1 MEKKIKKIFKPE
13 ISYKNTQFLLK
24 AAVFMLF
31 FFLFTATISSGLFGT
46 KLNVELGQPS
56 PELIVAPYDREIE
69 DLTTYY
75 EEQQAAANAVEPV
88 YTADESQIAFLAED
102 LAKTFIILKN
112 QQDIYQEIQKAKN
125 RGTEAGSE
133 ANRDAEE
140 VSDILE
146 KLRGNTPYSVL
157 ADDVLLQLLQMPV
170 EEIEKAEETISGI
183 ILGIARDPDSGAKSQ
198 SEVPELKNRM
208 KEQVDKSGL
217 AKQMKT
223 FAHSY
228 IELKVLKPTLTIDE
242 AETNKL
248 REQASAQVKPSVYTY
263 RANEKIVGPG
273 EIVDEKIFQVLL
285 AYGLVEVKS
294 PWIPTAGIA
303 ITVLMAMII
312 LVVFSYQITP
322 DIFIKFRRFALM
334 ALLMFLVLALGKAFL
349 SINLGNS
356 DLNNLTGILIPAAW
370 ATMAVTILLG
380 VRIAVVVCLVLGIFV
395 GIMADPAS
403 LGPSGTLTGLF
414 ALIGGLVGIQGV
426 ARLDRRSDL
435 ARAGVYVAGANVILV
450 SAMALIL
457 ELSLTSWL
465 VGCVLAL
472 ANGFLAAVLTMGTL
486 PWLESGFNITSP
498 LRLLELSNPNAP
510 LLKALLL
517 EAPGTYHHSVMVGNL
532 AETAAEA
539 VKADPVL
546 VRVGSL
552 YHDIGK
558 LKRPYFFIENQ
569 FSKDNPH
576 DKITPTLSALIITS
590 HVKDGLEMAREHKL
604 PEEIQDIIAQH
615 HGDSLTT
622 YFYHKALEENPD
634 APEDAF
640 RYDGMRPQS
649 KEAALVLLA
658 DSVEAAVRSQKLSS
672 PGRIEGLVRRIIKE
686 KFDEGLLDQ
695 CDLTF
700 KDLDKISIAFVKV
713 LSGIFHSRVE
723 YPEFPLVKPKEEAGK
738 DKKVENG
745 KEADSNEETTDS
757 KETKNSSGTHNTK
770 EPTGNKEAE
779 NDKEISQ
786 PGEDAKTNQES
797 KDAHLGD
804 NNLADADLD
813 GAQKEERH

>member
-1 MEKKIKKIFKPE
+1 LVKKLKNSLKSE
-13 ISYKNTQFLLK
+13 ISYKNTQLLLK
-24 AAVFMLF
+24 VAVFMLF

-69 DLTTYY
+69 DLTTYR

-88 YTADESQIAFLAED
+88 YAADESQIASLAED
-102 LAKTFIILKN
+102 LTKAFIVLQNQRELYQDVLKSE
-112 QQDIYQEIQKAKN
+112 DQETGPAV
-125 RGTEAGSE
+125 SE
-133 ANRDAEE
+133 
-140 VSDILE
+140 ILE
-146 KLRGNTPYSVL
+146 KLRENTPYSVL
-157 ADDVLLQLLQMPV
+157 ADEVLLQLLAMPV
-170 EEIEKAEETISGI
+170 EDLEKAEETINGI
-183 ILGIARDPDSGAKSQ
+183 ILGIARNPDSGAKSQ
-198 SEVPELKNRM
+198 TEIPELKERM
-208 KEQVDKSGL
+208 REQVDKSGL
-217 AKQMKT
+217 TKQMKA
-223 FAHSY
+223 FAHAY
-228 IELKVLKPTLTIDE
+228 IELKVVRPTLIIDQV
-242 AETNKL
+242 ETNKL

-285 AYGLVEVKS
+285 AYGLVEIKS

-303 ITVLMAMII
+303 ITVLLAMVI

-322 DIFIKFRRFALM
+322 DILIKYKRFALI

-370 ATMAVTILLG
+370 ATMTVTILLG
-380 VRIAVVVCLVLGIFV
+380 VRIAIVVCLVLGIFA
-395 GIMADPAS
+395 GIMADPAH
-403 LGPSGTLTGLF
+403 LGASGTLTSLF
-414 ALIGGLVGIQGV
+414 AIISGMVGIQGV

-435 ARAGVYVAGANVILV
+435 ARAGVYVAIANVILV
-450 SAMALIL
+450 SAIALIL
-457 ELSLTSWL
+457 ELNPTYWL
-465 VGCVLAL
+465 IGCILAI
-472 ANGFLAAVLTMGTL
+472 ANGFLASVLTMGTL

-498 LRLLELSNPNAP
+498 LRLLELSNPNSP

-517 EAPGTYHHSVMVGNL
+517 EAPGTYHHSVLVGNL

-590 HVKDGLEMAREHKL
+590 HTKDGLEMAKEHKL

-615 HGDSLTT
+615 HGDSLTN

-634 APEDAF
+634 IPEEAF

-658 DSVEAAVRSQKLSS
+658 DSVEAAVRSQKLNS
-672 PGRIEGLVRRIIKE
+672 PGRIEGLVRKIIKE

-723 YPEFPLVKPKEEAGK
+723 YPELPAIKSKEEAEK
-738 DKKVENG
+738 IEEPEN
-745 KEADSNEETTDS
+745 DEEL
-757 KETKNSSGTHNTK
+757 N
-770 EPTGNKEAE
+770 
-779 NDKEISQ
+779 NDKEPENSKE
-786 PGEDAKTNQES
+786 PGQDEPAKTDGEPGDRCADQCPEDEDHIEKENNTAEGCCT
-797 KDAHLGD
+797 KDSQLGD
-804 NNLADADLD
+804 NKLADVNSN
-813 GAQKEERH
+813 GAQYEERRLD